1 MPSFPERPAPA
12 GRFLLRAARGVQEGH
27 WDAGPNMAEP
37 TADPSAPRT
46 MPEQPTDSPALTYLR
61 RCQEILESIERTQL
75 ETIHQVATMC
85 ADCIARDGLVHLFG
99 SGHSRMAVEEI
110 FPRYGS
116 FPGFHPIVEL
126 SLTYHNAVV
135 GANGQRQAM
144 FLERVEGLGPVILRN
159 FEFGPHDLMMVFSTS
174 GTGAVG
180 VDVALEAK
188 RLGMPVI
195 AVTSVAHS
203 RASKPGHSSGQ
214 RLYEVADIVLDNGA
228 VAGDALVS
236 IPGLATPVGPGSTIG
251 NTAIVNAI
259 KCEVARLLT
268 ERGQPPLVLTSAHFV
283 GEEES
288 RRLFDAAYDD
298 YRRRVRRL

>member
-1 MPSFPERPAPA
+1 MPDHPCLS
-12 GRFLLRAARGVQEGH
+12 
-27 WDAGPNMAEP
+27 
-37 TADPSAPRT
+37 PS
-46 MPEQPTDSPALTYLR
+46 LTYLR
-61 RCQEILESIERTQL
+61 LCREILDRVEQTQL
-75 ETIHQVATMC
+75 DTILQVAERC
-85 ADCIARDGLVHLFG
+85 ADCIAQDGLVHLFG

-144 FLERVEGLGPVILRN
+144 FLERVEGFGPVILRN

-188 RLGMPVI
+188 RLGMTVI
-195 AVTSVAHS
+195 VVTSVAHS
-203 RASKPGHSSGQ
+203 RASKPGHSSGK
-214 RLYEVADIVLDNGA
+214 RLYEVADFVLDNCA
-228 VAGDALVS
+228 VAGDAMVTV
-236 IPGLATPVGPGSTIG
+236 PGLATPVGPGSTIG
-251 NTAIVNAI
+251 NTAVVNAI

-268 ERGQPPLVLTSAHFV
+268 ERGQPPLVLTSANFV

>member
-1 MPSFPERPAPA
+1 MSD
-12 GRFLLRAARGVQEGH
+12 QS
-27 WDAGPNMAEP
+27 
-37 TADPSAPRT
+37 SASLSA
-46 MPEQPTDSPALTYLR
+46 QYFR
-61 RCQEILESIERTQL
+61 RCHEILERIEQTQM
-75 ETIHQVATMC
+75 ETIQRVALMC
-85 ADCIARDGLVHLFG
+85 ADCIEADGLVHLFG

-126 SLTYHNAVV
+126 SLTYHNPVV

-144 FLERVEGLGPVILRN
+144 FIERTEGLGQVILRN
-159 FEFGPHDLMMVFSTS
+159 FEFGPNDLMMVFSTG
-174 GTGAVG
+174 GTGAVA
-180 VDVALEAK
+180 VDVALEAR

-195 AVTSVAHS
+195 AVTSLAHS
-203 RASKPGHSSGQ
+203 RASRPGHSSGR
-214 RLYEVADIVLDNGA
+214 RLFEVADIVLDNCA
-228 VAGDALVS
+228 VEGDAMVP
-236 IPGLATPVGPGSTIG
+236 IPGLNTPVGPGSTIG
-251 NTAIVNAI
+251 NTALVNAL

-268 ERGQPPLVLTSAHFV
+268 ERGHPPLVLTSATFV